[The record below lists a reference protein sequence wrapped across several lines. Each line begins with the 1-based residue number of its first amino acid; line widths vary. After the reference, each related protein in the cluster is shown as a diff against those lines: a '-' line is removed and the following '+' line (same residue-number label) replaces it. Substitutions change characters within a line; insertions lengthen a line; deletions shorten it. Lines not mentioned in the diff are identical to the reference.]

1 MIALIGIPCIRQYLR
16 SITGGVP
23 QTPKHPPRKSSG
35 CDDLRS
41 RGSGVGPWRCI
52 TSGGRRS
59 ECVSNYIIGTRSIV
73 ARVQQFFSVQ
83 SQAALATNSQR
94 RLHHSNTEVAD
105 KQCAGLQTQVNV
117 GALPT
122 LRVGGKSFMNQ
133 KDRKEHFAS
142 FDQTVWMGEKSR

>member
-1 MIALIGIPCIRQYLR
+1 MGTHHARRQPEHVRLQLYYWDA
-16 SITGGVP
+16 I
-23 QTPKHPPRKSSG
+23 H
-35 CDDLRS
+35 
-41 RGSGVGPWRCI
+41 RGSRPTVLF
-52 TSGGRRS
+52 SSNHRRRWL
-59 ECVSNYIIGTRSIV
+59 IH
-73 ARVQQFFSVQ
+73 
-83 SQAALATNSQR
+83 SQR
-94 RLHHSNTEVAD
+94 RLHQSNTEVAD